1 VTIRMPGGQQYSSST
16 RPGWPGSGISF
27 WGPVGPV
34 NRNPGAIDAIVITY
48 DAAGHILQEV
58 PLIFLG

>member
-1 VTIRMPGGQQYSSST
+1 
-16 RPGWPGSGISF
+16 
-27 WGPVGPV
+27 VGPV
-34 NRNPGAIDAIVITY
+34 NRNPGAIDTIVITY